1 MKHRQCM
8 HVHRQRVQ
16 RRWRH
21 KKKLQRR
28 VFMWFGASILFTAL
42 VVVMVFRLL
51 SPNERFQRDQ
61 EGFEHFASGRIAD
74 VWDDPPAREAL
85 FRDLHEDLSL
95 DVTLYDASDAVI
107 TRHGAACA
115 DPWVQLPVTSD
126 DGAVLG
132 RMEACGEPY
141 EWGGWRFVLVLFL
154 AMAILWAASGIF
166 AARMLRPLRQLE
178 DMARR
183 IGEGDLSARA
193 RLDPHHD
200 GELGMLGHTMNE
212 MVERIEKQLADQRE
226 LLAAVS
232 HELRTPLGHLRL
244 LVEMGR
250 HKPTPKVIDEIEEE
264 ILEIDALVGQLLA
277 SSRLDFGTINTKAV
291 DPIEVAEHALN
302 RLDEDVCKLEV
313 DGERALIE
321 ADPMLL
327 GRALANLLNN
337 AQQHGGGVTK
347 LAIRFDVNEVVF
359 AIEDAGPGFG
369 PSERDRVFEAFYRGE
384 HRAGAS
390 LGLGLSLVHR
400 IAAAHGGRAWV
411 EDAEDG
417 GARVCFSI
425 NAVEAD
431 RVPDTA
437 QAAE

>member
-51 SPNERFQRDQ
+51 SPNERFQRDR
-61 EGFEHFASGRIAD
+61 EGFEHFASRRIAD
-74 VWDDPPAREAL
+74 VWDDPDAREAL
-85 FRDLHEDLSL
+85 FRDLHDDLAL
-95 DVTLYDASDAVI
+95 DVTLYDASGAVV
-107 TRHGAACA
+107 TQHGAACA
-115 DPWVQLPVTSD
+115 EPWVQLPVRGD

-141 EWGGWRFVLVLFL
+141 QWGGWRFVLVLLL

-166 AARMLRPLRQLE
+166 AARMLRPLRHLE

-193 RLDPHHD
+193 RLDPYHD

-212 MVERIEKQLADQRE
+212 MVGRIEKQLADQRE

-232 HELRTPLGHLRL
+232 HELRTPLGHIRL

-250 HKPTPKVIDEIEEE
+250 EKPSQKVIDDIEEE

-337 AQQHGGGVTK
+337 AQQHGGGVTR
-347 LAIRFDVNEVVF
+347 LAIRFDESEVVF
-359 AIEDAGPGFG
+359 AIEDDGPGFG

-411 EDAEDG
+411 EDIDDG

-431 RVPDTA
+431 RIADTA